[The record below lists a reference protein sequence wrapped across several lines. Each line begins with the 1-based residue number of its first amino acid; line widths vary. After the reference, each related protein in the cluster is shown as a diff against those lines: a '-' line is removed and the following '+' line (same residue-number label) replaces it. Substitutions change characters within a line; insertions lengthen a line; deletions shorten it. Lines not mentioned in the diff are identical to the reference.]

1 VRFASCLLG
10 DRRLAGLVEDDGVRP
25 LRDVLEL
32 GRDTPAE
39 VLANPPV
46 TDERVPLAEVRLLP
60 VVPHPGKIVCV
71 GLNYRA
77 HAEEGGYDV
86 PDYPALFN
94 KFAETLVS
102 AGDPILLPPES
113 AAVDFE
119 AELAFVIGRPVRRAS
134 GASALEA
141 VAGYTAANDISMR
154 DYQYRTAQWLPGKNW
169 AASTPL
175 GPFLVTP
182 DEVGDP
188 HELDIALEL
197 NGERMQSANTSQ
209 FIFDVPTLVAT
220 ISEFVPLAPGDV
232 VLTGTPSGVGYRRD
246 PKVLLRNGDRVT
258 VEIQRVGRLENPV
271 RAESPTS

>member
-1 VRFASCLLG
+1 
-10 DRRLAGLVEDDGVRP
+10 
-25 LRDVLEL
+25 
-32 GRDTPAE
+32 
-39 VLANPPV
+39 V
-46 TDERVPLAEVRLLP
+46 TDESLPLAEVRLLP
-60 VVPHPGKIVCV
+60 AVPHPGKIVCV

-86 PDYPALFN
+86 PDYPALFT
-94 KFAETLVS
+94 KFAETLVA

-119 AELAFVIGRPVRRAS
+119 AELAFVVGRRVRRAS
-134 GASALEA
+134 GADALEA
-141 VAGYTAANDISMR
+141 VAGYTVANDISMR

-175 GPFLVTP
+175 GPFLVTS

-188 HELDIALEL
+188 HELDISLEL

-246 PKVLLRNGDRVT
+246 PKVLLRDGDRVT
-258 VEIQRVGRLENPV
+258 VEIERVGKLENPV